1 MGCLLQTGYYSITN
15 PRGEVRRLLPGKLPI
30 VLPGLLTKKD
40 RYLYLGNLE
49 SKRDW
54 GYAPEYV
61 EAMWRILQQD
71 LADDFVIGTGESH
84 SVQEFLDQVFAYVD
98 LKVEDYV
105 KIDPVYFRP
114 TEVEIL
120 IADKEKSEKK
130 IGWKPK
136 IKFNDLV
143 KIMVDAD
150 MRAAGL
156 NAIGE
161 GDEIL
166 RKKFPHRYWKAD

>member
-1 MGCLLQTGYYSITN
+1 M
-15 PRGEVRRLLPGKLPI
+15 
-30 VLPGLLTKKD
+30 PGLLNKKD

-71 LADDFVIGTGESH
+71 AADDFVIGTGESH
-84 SVQEFLDQVFAYVD
+84 SVQEFLDLAFAYVD
-98 LKVEDYV
+98 LKVDDYV

-114 TEVEIL
+114 TEVEVL

-130 IGWKPK
+130 LGWKPK
-136 IKFNDLV
+136 IKFNDLA

-166 RKKFPHRYWKAD
+166 RKKFPHRYWKD